1 MTNLQ
6 RFNLRQL
13 WRDKRGVT
21 LALVA
26 ASMSALIGFAGL
38 GAETGLWYA
47 IKRQNQSAAD
57 AGAISAAYDII
68 YDLANGVTPTS
79 ANLTPVASQAAAQN
93 SYTGATPVVTYPY
106 SDAIVASGV
115 AVTLQT
121 TEAASLASL
130 FLPSVAI
137 ATKAVARVVV
147 LDSPCILALNQTASD
162 AINLQG
168 SVTVNAPTCSAVAD
182 SNSSSAIHIQ
192 GSASIT
198 TATLVTPGNI
208 SYTGGAFTLNS
219 TPLVGS
225 AASFV
230 PDPFATTPS
239 HATLISG
246 MPPTTPAC
254 MGTGTNPINY
264 NGTCSVNGPSLPN
277 NDLNLS
283 ASTLITGTLSIHN
296 QTVNLAPGT
305 YWITDG
311 NLDIQSNG
319 HLTCTAC
326 TSTAGVTII
335 LTTTNTT
342 NGKIGTVSMNSNSSM
357 TLNASSTGTFA
368 GMLIMQDK
376 ASNIGA
382 GVTYLSSSASF
393 QGGPSGSIS
402 GLLYLPHEAVTMQG
416 NPNSTCALIIADTVI
431 MQGNPTFTLAGCPT
445 ALTNSITVKT
455 AVLAE

>member
-1 MTNLQ
+1 MTTDQQPNLK
-6 RFNLRQL
+6 QL

-26 ASMSALIGFAGL
+26 ASMSALIGFASL

-68 YDLANGVTPTS
+68 YDLASGVTPTS
-79 ANLTPVASQAAAQN
+79 GNLTPVASQAAAQN
-93 SYTGATPVVTYPY
+93 GYTGATPVVTYPY
-106 SDAIVASGV
+106 SDAIVSSGV

-121 TEAASLASL
+121 AEPTSLAAL

-137 ATKAVARVVV
+137 ATQAVARIVT
-147 LDSPCILALNQTASD
+147 LDSPCILALNPTTSN

-198 TATLVTPGNI
+198 AATLVTPGNI
-208 SYTGGAFTLNS
+208 SYTGSAFTLNS

-230 PDPFATTPS
+230 PDPFATNPS

-246 MPPTTPAC
+246 MPTTPTC
-254 MGTGTNPINY
+254 TGTGTNPVNY
-264 NGTCSVNGPSLPN
+264 NGNCQINGPSLPN
-277 NDLNLS
+277 NNLNLS
-283 ASTLITGTLSIHN
+283 ASTHITGALSIHN

-319 HLTCTAC
+319 HLTCTTC
-326 TSTAGVTII
+326 TSTTGVTII
-335 LTTTNTT
+335 LTTTNTVS
-342 NGKIGTVSMNSNSSM
+342 GQIGTVSMNANSSM
-357 TLNASSTGTFA
+357 TLNAPSTGTFA

-382 GVTYLSSSASF
+382 GVTYISSSASF

-416 NPNSTCALIIADTVI
+416 NPNSTCALIISDTVI